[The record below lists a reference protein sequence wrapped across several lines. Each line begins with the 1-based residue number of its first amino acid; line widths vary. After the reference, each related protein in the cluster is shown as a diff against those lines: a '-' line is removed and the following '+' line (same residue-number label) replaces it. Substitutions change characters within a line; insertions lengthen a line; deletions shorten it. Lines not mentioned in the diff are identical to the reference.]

1 MMTGLPGDTPLG
13 AMNTAKVAAGLN
25 PNGVRIYPCVVVKD
39 TELANM
45 YNRGEY
51 IPQSLEE
58 SVSLCT
64 DLLLFFEKENIP
76 VIRMGLFSEQSF
88 IENAI
93 VAGPYHPAFRELCE
107 NLIYKRLMEQEIL
120 AYKGV
125 KTLEIQVAKG
135 KISAAAGQKNMNKQY
150 FSKEY
155 SINKIV
161 FKENSALN
169 GREFI
174 INPDFA

>member
-1 MMTGLPGDTPLG
+1 M
-13 AMNTAKVAAGLN
+13 
-25 PNGVRIYPCVVVKD
+25 
-39 TELANM
+39 
-45 YNRGEY
+45 
-51 IPQSLEE
+51 
-58 SVSLCT
+58 
-64 DLLLFFEKENIP
+64 
-76 VIRMGLFSEQSF
+76 SF
-88 IENAI
+88 ENAPLEHI
-93 VAGPYHPAFRELCE
+93 AFIMDGNGRWAK
-107 NLIYKRLMEQEIL
+107 KRLLSRSFGHRE
-120 AYKGV
+120 GV